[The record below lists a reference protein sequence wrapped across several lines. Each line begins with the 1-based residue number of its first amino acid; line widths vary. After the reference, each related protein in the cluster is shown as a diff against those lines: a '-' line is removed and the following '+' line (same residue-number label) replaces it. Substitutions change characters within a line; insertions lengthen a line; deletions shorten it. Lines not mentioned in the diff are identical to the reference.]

1 MAATKVIVAPDKDGG
16 WTVDQPD
23 PTPRITALAT
33 QRDAMARA
41 REELRRLG
49 GGEIEIRARDSPT
62 LTLLEHTREALGQ
75 LEQVHAALMGEL
87 AEYVGEH
94 HENLLE
100 GDFALSDFV
109 DRFGPKL
116 AHLNTMLA
124 VLRPLA
130 AAQKKSEG

>member
-62 LTLLEHTREALGQ
+62 LTLLEHTRE
-75 LEQVHAALMGEL
+75 ERKAAFRGLTNESRVMQ
-87 AEYVGEH
+87 
-94 HENLLE
+94 
-100 GDFALSDFV
+100 SP
-109 DRFGPKL
+109 RSPR
-116 AHLNTMLA
+116 M
-124 VLRPLA
+124 R
-130 AAQKKSEG
+130 